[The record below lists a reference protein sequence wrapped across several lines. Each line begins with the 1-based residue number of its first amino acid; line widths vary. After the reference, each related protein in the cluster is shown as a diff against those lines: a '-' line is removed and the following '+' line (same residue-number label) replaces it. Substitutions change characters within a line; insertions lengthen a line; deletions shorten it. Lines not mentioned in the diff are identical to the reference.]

1 MSFQTSEAAGYVS
14 HYVDVGGVKT
24 HYLEAG
30 QGRPLVLV
38 HGGGAGADGWGNW
51 RSCLEGFAA
60 NFRVIVPDMPGFGR
74 TDKPSPGNY
83 PYDQASRNR
92 HLAGFLDA
100 LDLAEIDLIG
110 NSMGGATSLGVVI
123 DQPARVRRLVLMG
136 SAGLAISNP
145 DPELR
150 ARLTSYDHTHEG
162 MRRLMRALGG
172 PNFTIDEELV
182 AYRYA
187 LVSTP
192 EARAA
197 MDAIRGGK
205 LTYDDAKISS
215 VRTPTLVVGGK
226 EDQVAVL
233 ARTYGYLD
241 RLPNSW
247 GFILPHVHHWV
258 MMEAPEAFVAIT
270 TAFLNEQIFKVSV

>member
-1 MSFQTSEAAGYVS
+1 MSFKTSEAAGYQS
-14 HYVDVGGVKT
+14 HYVDVDGLLT
-24 HYLEAG
+24 HYLESG
-30 QGRPLVLV
+30 NGRPLVLV

-51 RSCLEGFAA
+51 SSCIARFAT

-74 TDKPSPGNY
+74 SAKPSPAVY

-92 HLAGFLDA
+92 HLAGFLTA
-100 LDLAEIDLIG
+100 LNLRDVDLIG
-110 NSMGGATSLGVVI
+110 NSMGGATSLGLVI
-123 DQPARVRRLVLMG
+123 DHPEKVRRLVLMG

-145 DPELR
+145 NPELR
-150 ARLTSYDHTHEG
+150 ARLTSYDHTHDG

-172 PNFTIDEELV
+172 PHFPIDEEMV

-197 MDAIRGGK
+197 MDAVRGGK
-205 LTYDDAKISS
+205 LTYDDAKISG
-215 VRTPTLVVGGK
+215 VKTPTLVVGGK

-233 ARTYGYLD
+233 ARTYGYLEL
-241 RLPNSW
+241 LPNSW
-247 GFILPHVHHWV
+247 GFVLPHVHHWV

-270 TAFLNEQIFKVSV
+270 TAFFNDQIFKVAV